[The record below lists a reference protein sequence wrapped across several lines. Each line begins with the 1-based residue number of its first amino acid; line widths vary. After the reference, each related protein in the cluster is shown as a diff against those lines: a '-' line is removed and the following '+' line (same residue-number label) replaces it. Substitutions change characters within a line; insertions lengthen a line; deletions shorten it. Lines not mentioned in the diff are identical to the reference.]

1 MKQALVFIGSIIF
14 RLYFLFT
21 AFFFIINALMGI
33 QYFFE
38 EPFSIQFW
46 AVVIVLNGL
55 WLIVISFLSHSL
67 IQYHLKPLI
76 FISIGIVGL
85 QFFSNLLIDSN
96 HFSSY
101 ALLTLAILL
110 LYFMYTKWTS
120 SIQ

>member
-1 MKQALVFIGSIIF
+1 MKQALVFIGSIIV
-14 RLYFLFT
+14 RLYFLYT

-38 EPFSIQFW
+38 EPFPIQFW

-55 WLIVISFLSHSL
+55 WLTVISFLSHSF
-67 IQYHLKPLI
+67 IQHHLKTLSI
-76 FISIGIVGL
+76 ISIAIISLHV
-85 QFFSNLLIDSN
+85 FSNLLIDSN